1 MPCCLGNLPAFG
13 KSQVSP
19 KKFQAE
25 VDQALQ
31 QADRPAPFRTGNA
44 NSLFGNAG
52 SGAKNPSM
60 RADDKNAGKKKKS
73 KRPAE
78 DVPKDTPPEFICQ
91 LTQRLMSE
99 PVKTIYG
106 NVYDRTAIVNWLNT
120 QGKIC
125 PLTGKTSGGYM
136 TLNSLRDIL
145 LGHGTLV

>member
-1 MPCCLGNLPAFG
+1 MIRCFIPCLPHFLCSAGNLPAFG
-13 KSQVSP
+13 KNQTSP

-44 NSLFGNAG
+44 SSLFGAG
-52 SGAKNPSM
+52 GSVKNPSM
-60 RADDKNAGKKKKS
+60 RADDKTAGKKKK
-73 KRPAE
+73 KRPAD

-125 PLTGKTSGGYM
+125 PLTGKSW
-136 TLNSLRDIL
+136 S
-145 LGHGTLV
+145 HAVSV